1 MDIQFHHR
9 VSRPGAASHCQMT
22 WGLNRKRNLK
32 GGESDAATAT
42 ATAATATAT
51 ATAATATA
59 ATAGVSVKRNRTA
72 KALVGATGPTGRGTS
87 SRRRESQ
94 GPDQT
99 SFQVV
104 EARSSRGCR
113 TATVTT
119 QRLRIDPPD
128 ARKKGQ
134 NAPKIELKP
143 PTFRT
148 LCLLTAGPLGVFCT
162 DAAKHSCESVPVC
175 SVGRLLRGYLT
186 LL

>member
-1 MDIQFHHR
+1 MQQQQQQQQQQQ
-9 VSRPGAASHCQMT
+9 A
-22 WGLNRKRNLK
+22 
-32 GGESDAATAT
+32 AATT
-42 ATAATATAT
+42 ATTAT

-104 EARSSRGCR
+104 EALSSSGCR

-119 QRLRIDPPD
+119 QRLRIDP
-128 ARKKGQ
+128 AGCAQKRSKCAQ
-134 NAPKIELKP
+134 N
-143 PTFRT
+143 RT
-148 LCLLTAGPLGVFCT
+148 KTADFS
-162 DAAKHSCESVPVC
+162 HSLSAY
-175 SVGRLLRGYLT
+175 SRTSRRFLY
-186 LL
+186 

>member
-32 GGESDAATAT
+32 GGESDA
-42 ATAATATAT
+42 ATAT